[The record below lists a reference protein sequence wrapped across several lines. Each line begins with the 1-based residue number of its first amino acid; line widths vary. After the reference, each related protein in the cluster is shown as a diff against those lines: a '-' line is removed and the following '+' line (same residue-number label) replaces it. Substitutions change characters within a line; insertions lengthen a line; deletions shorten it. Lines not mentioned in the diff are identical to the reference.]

1 MIHHFYESFLES
13 SEHGGSEAFQLK
25 SKKMSDK
32 KNTFVNINAIVNDF
46 FK

>member
-1 MIHHFYESFLES
+1 MLTKKESFLDS
-13 SEHGGSEAFQLK
+13 SEYGGSEAFFNWN
-25 SKKMSDK
+25 KKRCQI